1 MLQATNSVFTDM
13 DKNKV
18 RIGLQIRD
26 LRKAKGITLSA
37 IAEKIGKSVGY
48 VSQVERGVSSLPIS
62 VLQSMSEVLGV
73 QITWFFHTD
82 NQQKAD
88 EVNYVVRH
96 DSRRSL
102 DFSDTGIRE
111 ELLSPWLSGDLLMIL
126 TTFSP
131 GVETSN
137 EARVRKG
144 EEAGILQ
151 SGQLELTIGDKLFTL
166 GKGDSFSIVGDEL
179 HFVKNPSL
187 DEDAVVLWVMGSPGY

>member
-1 MLQATNSVFTDM
+1 MAQAINSVFTDM

-88 EVNYVVRH
+88 EVNCVVRH

-126 TTFSP
+126 TTFPP
-131 GVETSN
+131 GVETN
-137 EARVRKG
+137 KEPRIRKG
-144 EEAGILQ
+144 EEAGIVQ

-166 GKGDSFSIVGDEL
+166 RKGDSFSIVGDEL